1 MPASPVHTVT
11 DPATGDQVSLRVL
24 ARRHGLGYYC
34 VARRHWRGLR
44 GWDLVEPVKEVR
56 RRIWKQRYED
66 RRQRQAEAER
76 KRNLAKATEHPLSR
90 IRLT

>member
-44 GWDLVEPVKEVR
+44 GWALVEPVKDVR
-56 RRIWKQRYED
+56 RRIGIAWAED
-66 RRQRQAEAER
+66 RLRRQAEAEQAR
-76 KRNLAKATEHPLSR
+76 DLAEATEHPLSR
-90 IRLT
+90 IRLS